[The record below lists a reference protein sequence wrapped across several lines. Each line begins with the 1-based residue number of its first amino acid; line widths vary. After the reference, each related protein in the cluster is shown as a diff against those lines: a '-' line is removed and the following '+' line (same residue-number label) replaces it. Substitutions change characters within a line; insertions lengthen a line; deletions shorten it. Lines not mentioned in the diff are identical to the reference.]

1 MTPTTSRIHVI
12 SEGVLASYI
21 LDISSRPAQWRAP
34 ADVPRPVARTA
45 SEEET
50 SCNPG

>member
-21 LDISSRPAQWRAP
+21 HDISSRTVRQE
-34 ADVPRPVARTA
+34 VPVEPQARPTSSQELLSLTA
-45 SEEET
+45 K
-50 SCNPG
+50 